1 MPQLR
6 SASPPGPPTNPND
19 WRPQQFGRGQRS
31 NAETLVEPGWDG
43 VRVIAR
49 FENGRSRFSDED
61 GMDCS
66 AQFADVA
73 EALAAAARADDL
85 ILDGYLTLQ
94 ATQITAGVPLSTIEA
109 PTPGQIMASMVV
121 GGRVI
126 RPTVSEHPLDP
137 DRPIAFVAVDLLR
150 IDGSA
155 LLGVPLLERKR
166 LLDGALEQSERIRV
180 TPYVREPFGSY
191 LVSWRGL
198 GFQRLFFKAANS
210 RYLPGARNDAWS
222 ARPMPVK

>member
-1 MPQLR
+1 MPLVR
-6 SASPPGPPTNPND
+6 RSPPPQPPTNPD
-19 WRPQQFGRGQRS
+19 AWRPQQFGHGLRPS
-31 NAETLVEPGWDG
+31 AETLVEPGWDG

-49 FENGRSRFSDED
+49 FENGRSRFSDEE
-61 GMDCS
+61 GTDCS

-73 EALAAAARADDL
+73 EALTAAAQADDL
-85 ILDGYLTLQ
+85 ILDGYLTVQ
-94 ATQITAGVPLSTIEA
+94 PTQITAGVPMSTIEA
-109 PTPGQIMASMVV
+109 PTPGQMMASMVV
-121 GGRVI
+121 GGRVL
-126 RPTVSEHPLDP
+126 RPSVSERPLDP

-155 LLGVPLLERKR
+155 LLDVPLLERKR
-166 LLDGALEQSERIRV
+166 LLDGALELSERIRV

-198 GFQRLFFKAANS
+198 GFRRLFFKDANG
-210 RYLPGARNDAWS
+210 RYLPGARNDGWS

>member
-1 MPQLR
+1 MPQFR
-6 SASPPGPPTNPND
+6 SASPPPPPANPDD
-19 WRPQQFGRGQRS
+19 WRPQQFGRGLRA

-49 FENGRSRFSDED
+49 FENGQSRFSDEE
-61 GMDCS
+61 GVDCS

-73 EALAAAARADDL
+73 EALTVAAQADDL
-85 ILDGYLTLQ
+85 ILDGYLTVQ

-109 PTPGQIMASMVV
+109 PTAGQMMASMVV

-126 RPTVSEHPLDP
+126 RPTVSEYSLEP

-150 IDGSA
+150 IDGSS
-155 LLGVPLLERKR
+155 LLDVPLLERKR
-166 LLDGALEQSERIRV
+166 LLDGALEPGERIRV

-198 GFQRLFFKAANS
+198 GFQRLFFKDANS
-210 RYLPGARNDAWS
+210 RYLPNARNDAWS

>member
-6 SASPPGPPTNPND
+6 GTRPPRPPSNPDD
-19 WRPQQFGRGQRS
+19 WRPQQFGRGKPS
-31 NAETLVEPGWDG
+31 GAETLVEPGWDG

-49 FENGRSRFSDED
+49 SENGQSRFSDEE
-61 GMDCS
+61 GRDCG

-73 EALAAAARADDL
+73 EALTMAAQADDL
-85 ILDGYLTLQ
+85 ILDGYLTVQ

-109 PTPGQIMASMVV
+109 PTPGQMMASMVV

-150 IDGSA
+150 IDGDS
-155 LLGVPLLERKR
+155 LLDVPLLERKR
-166 LLDGALEQSERIRV
+166 LLEGALEPSERIRV

-198 GFQRLFFKAANS
+198 GFRRLFFKAANS
-210 RYLPGARNDAWS
+210 RYLPNARNDAWS
-222 ARPMPVK
+222 VRPMPVK

>member
-1 MPQLR
+1 MPQFR
-6 SASPPGPPTNPND
+6 GARPPGPPANPDD
-19 WRPQQFGRGQRS
+19 WRPQQFGRGRRS
-31 NAETLVEPGWDG
+31 SAETLVEPGWDG

-61 GMDCS
+61 GVDCS

-73 EALAAAARADDL
+73 EALTVAAQADDL
-85 ILDGYLTLQ
+85 ILDGYLTVQ
-94 ATQITAGVPLSTIEA
+94 ATQITGGVPLSTIEA
-109 PTPGQIMASMVV
+109 PTAGQMMASMVV

-126 RPTVSEHPLDP
+126 RPAVSEHPLDP

-150 IDGSA
+150 IDGSS
-155 LLGVPLLERKR
+155 LLDVPLLERKR
-166 LLDGALEQSERIRV
+166 LLDGVIEQSERIRV

-210 RYLPGARNDAWS
+210 RYLPNARNDAWS
-222 ARPMPVK
+222 AHPMPVK